1 MDLQDSVEYGHVEFA
16 FFAQGPETAAVQKQ
30 LHKVQKQLRALQG
43 HEPPWSR
50 WGALGH
56 GSVFPEPVGYSDN
69 KSFTFQGNC
78 CSYPLP
84 LDKELFLSAQFLL
97 GSSSL
102 GVLQSSSCSH
112 GQTVKSQQS
121 LHLWSI
127 CQLCANYFLFHFRKH
142 SFLFK
147 RCKRKAQ
154 HTTKHIL

>member
-1 MDLQDSVEYGHVEFA
+1 MEFA

-30 LHKVQKQLRALQG
+30 LHKVQKQLHGFRNRDMSHPGAGGVLWDMVLFSLSRLGALTTRAL
-43 HEPPWSR
+43 P
-50 WGALGH
+50 
-56 GSVFPEPVGYSDN
+56 
-69 KSFTFQGNC
+69 FQGNC

-97 GSSSL
+97 GSNSL

-112 GQTVKSQQS
+112 GQTIKSQQS
-121 LHLWSI
+121 LHLCSI

-142 SFLFK
+142 SFRFK